1 MLKESRALHIVQYP
15 SCTCEVTWCSAAV
28 VSYKRSKT
36 KIKRVAS
43 FFIVLSKSPLYVILE
58 KLVCLL

>member
-15 SCTCEVTWCSAAV
+15 CTCEVTWCSAAV

-43 FFIVLSKSPLYVILE
+43 FFYRSFQESV
-58 KLVCLL
+58 VCHS

>member
-43 FFIVLSKSPLYVILE
+43 FFYRSFRESV
-58 KLVCLL
+58 VCHS